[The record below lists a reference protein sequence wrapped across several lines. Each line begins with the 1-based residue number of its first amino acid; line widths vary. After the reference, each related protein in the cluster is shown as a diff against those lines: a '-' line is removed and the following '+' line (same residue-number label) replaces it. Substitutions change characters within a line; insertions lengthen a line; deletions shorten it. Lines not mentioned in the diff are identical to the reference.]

1 MQRICKLSD
10 IVEEAKEAFEAAQE
24 AEEENRENAS
34 EDIRFARLGEQWD
47 ESDRSK
53 RAREGRPT
61 LTINRMPAFI
71 RQVTNDARQNTPSI
85 KVFPVDDNADPECA
99 EILNGLIRNI
109 QISSNSDEAYD
120 TALIDAVTGGF
131 GYFLIDVDHAYNDT
145 FEQDILIKRVAN
157 PFTVYGDP
165 RSTAADSSDWNVGFV
180 SDMMSHGEFEKEFPD
195 AKKIDWDGNYE
206 VDQESDWYSEDSIRV
221 VDYWKR
227 EQVDRPIV
235 LLSNGE
241 VIDEDV
247 YEEQKDY
254 FDVQQVFV
262 ENNRTVKSWKVK
274 RYTLNGEEV
283 LEEID
288 WPGMYI
294 PIIPVY
300 GEENWVEGKRYF
312 KSLIRDAKDPQRI
325 YNYWRTASTELVAL
339 APKAPFV
346 GPVGAFDED
355 GDKWATANTESHPYL
370 QYDGNVPPQRQPF
383 AGPPA
388 GALQEALNAS
398 DDMKQVLGMFDASMG
413 APSNETSGRA
423 IMARQREGDVST
435 FHFIDNLNRAIQHA
449 GKIILDLIP
458 HVYSGE
464 RIIRVLGEDDKPEN
478 VQVNQP
484 IPMMDEQG
492 QPVMDEMGQMKARV
506 YDLSKGKYDLVV
518 RSGPSFT
525 SRREEA
531 ATQMMELLRV
541 FPEAA
546 PIIGDIFAKN
556 LDWPGADEI
565 AKRLEKITQGQP
577 EDPEKANLVAQ
588 LQMAVDR
595 IRQLEADQQEAAAKI
610 AIDQQKL
617 NLDRQK
623 VGIDQFEAETDRM
636 EAEAEIQKDLA
647 QAQSFSPVVNYP
659 FRG

>member
-1 MQRICKLSD
+1 MANETD
-10 IVEEAKEAFEAAQE
+10 ILEEAKEAFEDAQE
-24 AEEENRENAS
+24 AEEENRENANS
-34 EDIRFARLGEQWD
+34 DIKFARLGQQWD
-47 ESDRSK
+47 EADRNK
-53 RAREGRPT
+53 RARDGRPT

-71 RQVTNDARQNTPSI
+71 RQVANDARQNTPTI
-85 KVFPVDDNADPECA
+85 KVHPVDSSADPECA

-109 QISSNSDEAYD
+109 QITSNADEAYD
-120 TALIDAVTGGF
+120 TALLDAVTGGF
-131 GYFLIDVDHAYNDT
+131 GYFMIDVDYAYNDT
-145 FEQDILIKRVAN
+145 FEQDIIIKRIAN
-157 PFTVYGDP
+157 PFTVHGDP
-165 RSTAADSSDWNVGFV
+165 RSTAADSSDWNCAFI
-180 SDMMSHGEFEKEFPD
+180 SDMMSMKDFEAEFPD
-195 AKKIDWDGNYE
+195 AEKSDWDGNFE
-206 VDQESDWYSEDSIRV
+206 VDQDLDWFSEDSIRV
-221 VDYWKR
+221 ADYWKR
-227 EQVDRPIV
+227 EKFDRPIV
-235 LLSNGE
+235 LLNDGQ
-241 VIDEDV
+241 VIDEKV
-247 YEEQKDY
+247 YIENKDY
-254 FDVQQVFV
+254 FDVQGIEV
-262 ENNRTVKSWKVK
+262 ENSRTVKSWKVK
-274 RYTLNGEEV
+274 RYTLSGSEV
-283 LEEID
+283 LDEID
-288 WPGMYI
+288 WVGQHI
-294 PIIPVY
+294 PIVPVY

-370 QYDGNVPPQRQPF
+370 QYDGPVAPQRQPF

-435 FHFIDNLNRAIQHA
+435 YHFIDNLNRAIQHA
-449 GKIILDLIP
+449 GKIIIDLIP

-464 RIIRVLGEDDKPEN
+464 RIVRVLGEDDKPQN

-492 QPVMDEMGQMKARV
+492 QPMMDEVGQPKSYI
-506 YDLSKGKYDLVV
+506 YDLTKGKYDLVV

-556 LDWPGADEI
+556 LDWPQADEI
-565 AKRLEKITQGQP
+565 AKRLEKITQGEP
-577 EDPEKANLVAQ
+577 EDPEKANIMAQ
-588 LQMAVDR
+588 LQLAVDR
-595 IRQLEADQQEAAAKI
+595 IRQLEGDQQVDAAKLQ
-610 AIDQQKL
+610 IDQEKL
-617 NLDRQK
+617 NIDRQK
-623 VGIDQFEAETDRM
+623 VEIDRYEAQTDRL

-647 QAQSFSPVVNYP
+647 QAQSFSPVINYP
-659 FRG
+659 IR

>member
-1 MQRICKLSD
+1 MDD
-10 IVEEAKEAFEAAQE
+10 IVKEAVEAFETCQE
-24 AEEENRENAS
+24 AEEENRENAES
-34 EDIRFARLGEQWD
+34 DIRFARLGQQW
-47 ESDRSK
+47 EEADRAK
-53 RAREGRPT
+53 RAREGRPV

-71 RQVTNDARQNTPSI
+71 RQVANDARLNTPSV
-85 KVFPVDDNADPECA
+85 KVFPVDDTADVECA
-99 EILNGLIRNI
+99 EILNGLLRNI
-109 QISSNSDEAYD
+109 QVQSNAEAAYD
-120 TALIDAVTGGF
+120 TAINDSITGGF
-131 GYFLIDVDHAYNDT
+131 GYFMIDVDYAYNDT
-145 FEQDILIKRVAN
+145 FEQDILIKRIAN
-157 PFTVYGDP
+157 PFTIHGDP
-165 RSTAADSSDWNVGFV
+165 RSTAIDSSDWNIGFV
-180 SDMMSHGEFEKEFPD
+180 SDMMSHSEFEKEFPD
-195 AKKIDWDGNYE
+195 AEKVNWDA
-206 VDQESDWYSEDSIRV
+206 DFESERDFEWLTEDSVRV
-221 VDYWKR
+221 ADYWKR
-227 EQVDRPIV
+227 VEEDRPIV
-235 LLSNGE
+235 LLSDGQ
-241 VIDEDV
+241 VIDEEV
-247 YEEQKDY
+247 YEKNKDY
-254 FDVQQVFV
+254 FDVSQIVV
-262 ENNRTVKSWKVK
+262 ENSRTVKSWKVK
-274 RYTLNGEEV
+274 RYTLSGQEV

-300 GEENWVEGKRYF
+300 GEESWVEGKRHF
-312 KSLIRDAKDPQRI
+312 KSLIRDAKDPQRV

-339 APKAPFV
+339 APKAPFI

-370 QYDGNVPPQRQPF
+370 QYDGQVAPQRQAF

-398 DDMKQVLGMFDASMG
+398 DDMKSVMGMFDSSLG
-413 APSNETSGRA
+413 ARSNEQSGRA
-423 IMARQREGDVST
+423 ILARQREGDVST
-435 FHFIDNLNRAIQHA
+435 FHFIDNLNKAIQHA

-464 RIIRVLGEDDKPEN
+464 RVIRVLGEDDKPEN

-484 IPMMDEQG
+484 IPMMQNG
-492 QPVMDEMGQMKARV
+492 QPVMDEMGQPKARI
-506 YDLSKGKYDLVV
+506 YDLTKGKYDLVV

-525 SRREEA
+525 TRREEA

-541 FPEAA
+541 YPDAA

-577 EDPEKANLVAQ
+577 EDPEKANLLAQ

-595 IRQLEADQQEAAAKI
+595 IRQLEGDQQVDAAKI
-610 AIDQQKL
+610 QIDKQKL
-617 NLDRQK
+617 DLDRQK

-636 EAEAEIQKDLA
+636 EAQAEIQKDLA
-647 QAQSFSPVVNYP
+647 QAQSYGPVINYP

>member
-1 MQRICKLSD
+1 MAKDD
-10 IVEEAKEAFEAAQE
+10 IVEEAKEAFESVQE
-24 AEEENRENAS
+24 AEEENRENANA
-34 EDIRFARLGEQWD
+34 DIRFARLGEQWD
-47 ESDRSK
+47 ESDRNK
-53 RAREGRPT
+53 RARDGRPT

-71 RQVTNDARQNTPSI
+71 RQVTNDARLNTPSV
-85 KVFPVDDNADPECA
+85 KVHPVDDSADPECA

-109 QISSNSDEAYD
+109 QISSNADEAYD

-131 GYFLIDVDHAYNDT
+131 GYFMIDVDFAYNDT
-145 FEQDILIKRVAN
+145 FEQDILVKRIAN

-165 RSTAADSSDWNVGFV
+165 RSTGADSSDWNSAFIT
-180 SDMMSHGEFEKEFPD
+180 DMMSRKDFEEEFPEAEAVHWD
-195 AKKIDWDGNYE
+195 EDFEADNDLDWITE
-206 VDQESDWYSEDSIRV
+206 ESVRV
-221 VDYWKR
+221 ADYWKR
-227 EQVDRPIV
+227 TQVDRPIV

-241 VIDEDV
+241 IVDEEV
-247 YEEQKDY
+247 YGENKDY
-254 FDVQQVFV
+254 FDIQGIQV
-262 ENNRTVKSWKVK
+262 ENERTVKSWKVK
-274 RYTLNGEEV
+274 RYTLSGKEV

-300 GEENWVEGKRYF
+300 GEENWVDGKRYF

-325 YNYWRTASTELVAL
+325 YIYWRTASTELVAL
-339 APKAPFV
+339 APKAPFI
-346 GPVGAFDED
+346 GPVGSFDED

-370 QYDGNVPPQRQPF
+370 QYDGQIAPQRQPF

-449 GKIILDLIP
+449 GKIMLDLIP

-464 RIIRVLGEDDKPEN
+464 RIVRILGEDEKPEN

-492 QPVMDEMGQMKARV
+492 QPMMDDMGQPQARI
-506 YDLSKGKYDLVV
+506 YDLTKGKYDLVV

-546 PIIGDIFAKN
+546 PIIGDIFARN

-565 AKRLEKITQGQP
+565 SKRLEKITQGEP

-595 IRQLEADQQEAAAKI
+595 IRQLEGDQQADAAKI
-610 AIDQQKL
+610 QIDQQKL
-617 NLDRQK
+617 ELDKQK

-636 EAEAEIQKDLA
+636 EAEAEIQKDIA
-647 QAQSFSPVVNYP
+647 QAQSYSPVINYP

>member
-1 MQRICKLSD
+1 MAKDD
-10 IVEEAKEAFEAAQE
+10 IVEEAKEAFESVQE
-24 AEEENRENAS
+24 AEEENRENANA
-34 EDIRFARLGEQWD
+34 DIRFARLGEQWD
-47 ESDRSK
+47 ESDRNK
-53 RAREGRPT
+53 RARDGRPT

-71 RQVTNDARQNTPSI
+71 RQVTNDARLNTPSV
-85 KVFPVDDNADPECA
+85 KVHPVDDSADPECA

-109 QISSNSDEAYD
+109 QISSNADEAYD

-131 GYFLIDVDHAYNDT
+131 GYFMIDVDFAYNDT
-145 FEQDILIKRVAN
+145 FEQDILVKRIAN

-165 RSTAADSSDWNVGFV
+165 RSTGADSSDWNSAFIT
-180 SDMMSHGEFEKEFPD
+180 DMMSRKDFEEEFPEAEAVHWD
-195 AKKIDWDGNYE
+195 EDFEADNDLDWITE
-206 VDQESDWYSEDSIRV
+206 ESVRV
-221 VDYWKR
+221 ADYWKR
-227 EQVDRPIV
+227 TQVDRPIV

-241 VIDEDV
+241 IVDEEV
-247 YEEQKDY
+247 YGENKDY
-254 FDVQQVFV
+254 FDIQGIQV
-262 ENNRTVKSWKVK
+262 ENERTVKSWKVK
-274 RYTLNGEEV
+274 RYTLSGKEV

-300 GEENWVEGKRYF
+300 GEENWVDGKRYF

-339 APKAPFV
+339 APKAPFI
-346 GPVGAFDED
+346 GPVGSFDED

-370 QYDGNVPPQRQPF
+370 QYDGQIAPQRQPF

-449 GKIILDLIP
+449 GKIMLDLIP

-464 RIIRVLGEDDKPEN
+464 RIVRILGEDEKPEN

-492 QPVMDEMGQMKARV
+492 QPMMDDMGQPQARI
-506 YDLSKGKYDLVV
+506 YDLTKGKYDLVV

-546 PIIGDIFAKN
+546 PIIGDIFARN

-565 AKRLEKITQGQP
+565 SKRLEKITQGEP

-595 IRQLEADQQEAAAKI
+595 IRQLEGDQQADAAKI
-610 AIDQQKL
+610 QIDQQKL
-617 NLDRQK
+617 ELDKQK

-636 EAEAEIQKDLA
+636 EAEAEIQKDIA
-647 QAQSFSPVVNYP
+647 QAQSYSPVINYP

>member
-1 MQRICKLSD
+1 MAKDD
-10 IVEEAKEAFEAAQE
+10 ILEEAKEAFESVQE
-24 AEEENRENAS
+24 AEEENRENANA
-34 EDIRFARLGEQWD
+34 DIRFARLGEQWD
-47 ESDRSK
+47 ESDRNK
-53 RAREGRPT
+53 RARDGRPT

-71 RQVTNDARQNTPSI
+71 RQVTNDARLNTPSV
-85 KVFPVDDNADPECA
+85 KVHPVDDSADPECA

-109 QISSNSDEAYD
+109 QISSNADEAYD

-131 GYFLIDVDHAYNDT
+131 GYFMIDVDFAYNDT
-145 FEQDILIKRVAN
+145 FEQDILVKRIAN

-165 RSTAADSSDWNVGFV
+165 RSTGADSSDWNSAFIT
-180 SDMMSHGEFEKEFPD
+180 DMMSRKDFEEEFPEAEAVHWD
-195 AKKIDWDGNYE
+195 EDFEADNDLDWITE
-206 VDQESDWYSEDSIRV
+206 ESVRV
-221 VDYWKR
+221 ADYWKR
-227 EQVDRPIV
+227 TQVDRPIV

-241 VIDEDV
+241 IVDEEV
-247 YEEQKDY
+247 YGENKDY
-254 FDVQQVFV
+254 FDIQGIQV
-262 ENNRTVKSWKVK
+262 ENERTVKSWKVK
-274 RYTLNGEEV
+274 RYTLSGKEV

-300 GEENWVEGKRYF
+300 GEENWVDGKRYF

-339 APKAPFV
+339 APKAPFI
-346 GPVGAFDED
+346 GPVGSFDED

-370 QYDGNVPPQRQPF
+370 QYDGQIAPQRQPF

-449 GKIILDLIP
+449 GKIMLDLIP

-464 RIIRVLGEDDKPEN
+464 RIVRILGEDEKPEN

-492 QPVMDEMGQMKARV
+492 QPMMDDMGQPQARI
-506 YDLSKGKYDLVV
+506 YDLTKGKYDLVV

-546 PIIGDIFAKN
+546 PIIGDIFARN

-565 AKRLEKITQGQP
+565 SKRLEKITQGEP

-595 IRQLEADQQEAAAKI
+595 IRQLEGDQQADAAKI
-610 AIDQQKL
+610 QIDQQKL
-617 NLDRQK
+617 ELDKQK

-636 EAEAEIQKDLA
+636 EAEAEIQKDIA
-647 QAQSFSPVVNYP
+647 QAQSYSPVINYP

>member
-1 MQRICKLSD
+1 MAKDD
-10 IVEEAKEAFEAAQE
+10 IVEEAKEAFESVQE
-24 AEEENRENAS
+24 AEEENRENANA
-34 EDIRFARLGEQWD
+34 DIRFARLGEQWD
-47 ESDRSK
+47 ESDRNK
-53 RAREGRPT
+53 RARDGRPT

-71 RQVTNDARQNTPSI
+71 RQVTNDARLNTPSV
-85 KVFPVDDNADPECA
+85 KVHPVDDSADPECA

-109 QISSNSDEAYD
+109 QISSNADEAYD

-131 GYFLIDVDHAYNDT
+131 GYFMIDVDFAYNDT
-145 FEQDILIKRVAN
+145 FEQDILVKRIAN

-165 RSTAADSSDWNVGFV
+165 RSTGADSSDWNSAFIT
-180 SDMMSHGEFEKEFPD
+180 DMMSRKDFEEEFPEAEAVHWD
-195 AKKIDWDGNYE
+195 EDFEADNDLDWITE
-206 VDQESDWYSEDSIRV
+206 ESVRV
-221 VDYWKR
+221 ADYWKR
-227 EQVDRPIV
+227 TQVDRPIV

-241 VIDEDV
+241 VVDEEV
-247 YEEQKDY
+247 YGENKDY
-254 FDVQQVFV
+254 FDIQGIQV
-262 ENNRTVKSWKVK
+262 ENERTVKSWKVK
-274 RYTLNGEEV
+274 RYTLSGKEV

-300 GEENWVEGKRYF
+300 GEENWVDGKRYF

-339 APKAPFV
+339 APKAPFI
-346 GPVGAFDED
+346 GPVGSFDED

-370 QYDGNVPPQRQPF
+370 QYDGQIAPQRQPF

-449 GKIILDLIP
+449 GKIMLDLIP

-464 RIIRVLGEDDKPEN
+464 RIVRILGEDEKPEN

-492 QPVMDEMGQMKARV
+492 QPMMDDMGQPQARI
-506 YDLSKGKYDLVV
+506 YDLTKGKYDLVV

-546 PIIGDIFAKN
+546 PIIGDIFARN

-565 AKRLEKITQGQP
+565 SKRLEKITQGEP

-595 IRQLEADQQEAAAKI
+595 IRQLEGDQQVDAAKI
-610 AIDQQKL
+610 QIDQQKL
-617 NLDRQK
+617 ELDKQK

-636 EAEAEIQKDLA
+636 EAEAEIQKDIA
-647 QAQSFSPVVNYP
+647 QAQSYSPVINYP

>member
-1 MQRICKLSD
+1 MAKDD
-10 IVEEAKEAFEAAQE
+10 IVEEAKEAFESVQE
-24 AEEENRENAS
+24 AEEENRENANA
-34 EDIRFARLGEQWD
+34 DIRFARLGEQWD
-47 ESDRSK
+47 ESDRNK
-53 RAREGRPT
+53 RARDGRPT

-71 RQVTNDARQNTPSI
+71 RQVTNDARLNTPSV
-85 KVFPVDDNADPECA
+85 KVHPVDDSADPECA

-109 QISSNSDEAYD
+109 QISSNADEAYD

-131 GYFLIDVDHAYNDT
+131 GYFMIDVDFAYNDT
-145 FEQDILIKRVAN
+145 FEQDILVKRIAN

-165 RSTAADSSDWNVGFV
+165 RSTGADSSDWNSAFIT
-180 SDMMSHGEFEKEFPD
+180 DMMSRKDFEEEFPEAEAVHWD
-195 AKKIDWDGNYE
+195 EDFEADNDLDWITE
-206 VDQESDWYSEDSIRV
+206 ESVRV
-221 VDYWKR
+221 ADYWKR
-227 EQVDRPIV
+227 TQVDRPIV

-241 VIDEDV
+241 IVDEEV
-247 YEEQKDY
+247 YGENKDY
-254 FDVQQVFV
+254 FDIQGIQV
-262 ENNRTVKSWKVK
+262 ENERTVKTWKVK
-274 RYTLNGEEV
+274 RYTLSGKEV

-300 GEENWVEGKRYF
+300 GEENWVDGKRYF

-339 APKAPFV
+339 APKAPFI
-346 GPVGAFDED
+346 GPVGSFDED

-370 QYDGNVPPQRQPF
+370 QYDGQIAPQRQPF

-449 GKIILDLIP
+449 GKIMLDLIP

-464 RIIRVLGEDDKPEN
+464 RIVRVLGEDEKPEN

-492 QPVMDEMGQMKARV
+492 QPMMDDMGQPQARI
-506 YDLSKGKYDLVV
+506 YDLTKGKYDLVV

-546 PIIGDIFAKN
+546 PIIGDIFARN

-565 AKRLEKITQGQP
+565 SKRLEKITQGEP

-595 IRQLEADQQEAAAKI
+595 IRQLEGDQQADAAKI
-610 AIDQQKL
+610 QIDQQKL
-617 NLDRQK
+617 ELDKQK

-636 EAEAEIQKDLA
+636 EAEAEIQKDIA
-647 QAQSFSPVVNYP
+647 QAQSYSPVINYP

>member
-1 MQRICKLSD
+1 MAKDD
-10 IVEEAKEAFEAAQE
+10 IVEEAKEAFESVQE
-24 AEEENRENAS
+24 AEEENRENANA
-34 EDIRFARLGEQWD
+34 DIRFARLGEQWD
-47 ESDRSK
+47 ESDRNK
-53 RAREGRPT
+53 RARDGRPT

-71 RQVTNDARQNTPSI
+71 RQVTNDARLNTPSV
-85 KVFPVDDNADPECA
+85 KVHPVDDSADPECA

-109 QISSNSDEAYD
+109 QISSNADEAYD

-131 GYFLIDVDHAYNDT
+131 GYFMIDVDFAYNDT
-145 FEQDILIKRVAN
+145 FEQDILVKRIAN

-165 RSTAADSSDWNVGFV
+165 RSTGADSSDWNSAFIT
-180 SDMMSHGEFEKEFPD
+180 DMMSRKDFEEEFPEAEAVHWD
-195 AKKIDWDGNYE
+195 EDFEADNDLDWITE
-206 VDQESDWYSEDSIRV
+206 ESVRV
-221 VDYWKR
+221 ADYWKR
-227 EQVDRPIV
+227 TQVDRPIV

-241 VIDEDV
+241 VVDEEV
-247 YEEQKDY
+247 YSENKDY
-254 FDVQQVFV
+254 FDIQGIQV
-262 ENNRTVKSWKVK
+262 ENERTVKSWKVK
-274 RYTLNGEEV
+274 RYTLSGKEV

-300 GEENWVEGKRYF
+300 GEENWVDGKRYF

-339 APKAPFV
+339 APKAPV
-346 GPVGAFDED
+346 IGPVGSFDED

-370 QYDGNVPPQRQPF
+370 QYDGQIAPQRQPF

-449 GKIILDLIP
+449 GKIMLDLIP

-464 RIIRVLGEDDKPEN
+464 RIVRVLGEDEKPEN

-492 QPVMDEMGQMKARV
+492 QPMMDDMGQPQARI
-506 YDLSKGKYDLVV
+506 YDLTKRKYDLVV

-546 PIIGDIFAKN
+546 PIIGDIFARN

-565 AKRLEKITQGQP
+565 SKRLEKITQGEP

-595 IRQLEADQQEAAAKI
+595 IRQLEGDQQADAAKI
-610 AIDQQKL
+610 QIDQQKL
-617 NLDRQK
+617 ELDKQK

-636 EAEAEIQKDLA
+636 EAEAEIQKDIA
-647 QAQSFSPVVNYP
+647 QAQSYSPVINYP

>member
-1 MQRICKLSD
+1 MAKDD
-10 IVEEAKEAFEAAQE
+10 IVEEAKEAFESVQE
-24 AEEENRENAS
+24 AEEENRENANA
-34 EDIRFARLGEQWD
+34 DIRFARLGEQWD
-47 ESDRSK
+47 ESDRNK
-53 RAREGRPT
+53 RARDGRPT

-71 RQVTNDARQNTPSI
+71 RQVTNDARLNTPSV
-85 KVFPVDDNADPECA
+85 KVHPVDDSADPECA

-109 QISSNSDEAYD
+109 QISSNADEAYD

-131 GYFLIDVDHAYNDT
+131 GYFMIDVDFAYNDT
-145 FEQDILIKRVAN
+145 FEQDILVKRIAN

-165 RSTAADSSDWNVGFV
+165 RSTGADSSDWNSAFIT
-180 SDMMSHGEFEKEFPD
+180 DMMSRKDFEEEFPEAEAVHWD
-195 AKKIDWDGNYE
+195 EDFEADNDLDWITE
-206 VDQESDWYSEDSIRV
+206 ESVRV
-221 VDYWKR
+221 ADYWKR
-227 EQVDRPIV
+227 TQVDRPIV

-241 VIDEDV
+241 IVDEEV
-247 YEEQKDY
+247 YGENKDY
-254 FDVQQVFV
+254 FDIQGIQV
-262 ENNRTVKSWKVK
+262 ENERTVKSWKVK
-274 RYTLNGEEV
+274 RYTLSGKEV

-300 GEENWVEGKRYF
+300 GEENWVDGKRYF

-339 APKAPFV
+339 APKAPFI
-346 GPVGAFDED
+346 GPVGSFDED

-370 QYDGNVPPQRQPF
+370 QYDGQIAPQRQPF

-449 GKIILDLIP
+449 GKIMLDLIP

-464 RIIRVLGEDDKPEN
+464 RIVRILGEDEKPEN

-492 QPVMDEMGQMKARV
+492 QPMMDDMGQPQARI
-506 YDLSKGKYDLVV
+506 YDLTKGKYDLVV

-546 PIIGDIFAKN
+546 PIIGDIFARN

-565 AKRLEKITQGQP
+565 SKRLEKITQGEP

-595 IRQLEADQQEAAAKI
+595 IRQLEGDQQVDAAKI
-610 AIDQQKL
+610 QIDQQKL
-617 NLDRQK
+617 ELDKQK

-636 EAEAEIQKDLA
+636 EAEAEIQKDIA
-647 QAQSFSPVVNYP
+647 QAQSYSPVINYP

>member
-1 MQRICKLSD
+1 MAKDD
-10 IVEEAKEAFEAAQE
+10 IVEEAKEAFESVQE
-24 AEEENRENAS
+24 AEEENRENANA
-34 EDIRFARLGEQWD
+34 DIRFARLGEQWD
-47 ESDRSK
+47 ESDRNK
-53 RAREGRPT
+53 RARDGRPT

-71 RQVTNDARQNTPSI
+71 RQVTNDARLNTPSV
-85 KVFPVDDNADPECA
+85 KVHPVDDSADPECA

-109 QISSNSDEAYD
+109 QISSNADEAYD

-131 GYFLIDVDHAYNDT
+131 GYFMIDVDFAYNDT
-145 FEQDILIKRVAN
+145 FEQDILVKRIAN

-165 RSTAADSSDWNVGFV
+165 RSTGADSSDWNSAFIT
-180 SDMMSHGEFEKEFPD
+180 DMMSRKDFEEEFPEAEAVHWD
-195 AKKIDWDGNYE
+195 EDFEADNDLDWITE
-206 VDQESDWYSEDSIRV
+206 ESVRV
-221 VDYWKR
+221 ADYWKR
-227 EQVDRPIV
+227 TQVDRPIV

-241 VIDEDV
+241 IVDEEV
-247 YEEQKDY
+247 YGENKDY
-254 FDVQQVFV
+254 FDIQGIQV
-262 ENNRTVKSWKVK
+262 ENERTVKSWKVK
-274 RYTLNGEEV
+274 RYTLSGKEV

-300 GEENWVEGKRYF
+300 GEENWVDGKRYF

-339 APKAPFV
+339 APKAPFI
-346 GPVGAFDED
+346 GPVGSFDED

-370 QYDGNVPPQRQPF
+370 QYDGQIAPQRQAY

-388 GALQEALNAS
+388 GAFQEALNAS
-398 DDMKQVLGMFDASMG
+398 DDMIQVLGRFDASMG

-449 GKIILDLIP
+449 GKIMLDLIP

-464 RIIRVLGEDDKPEN
+464 RIVRVLGEDEKPEN

-492 QPVMDEMGQMKARV
+492 QPMMDDMGQPQARI
-506 YDLSKGKYDLVV
+506 YDLTKGKYDLVV

-546 PIIGDIFAKN
+546 PIIGDIFARN

-565 AKRLEKITQGQP
+565 SKRLEKITQGEP

-595 IRQLEADQQEAAAKI
+595 IRQLEGDQQADAAKI
-610 AIDQQKL
+610 QIDQQKL
-617 NLDRQK
+617 ELDKQK

-636 EAEAEIQKDLA
+636 EAEAEIQKDIA
-647 QAQSFSPVVNYP
+647 QAQSYSPVINYP

>member
-1 MQRICKLSD
+1 
-10 IVEEAKEAFEAAQE
+10 
-24 AEEENRENAS
+24 
-34 EDIRFARLGEQWD
+34 
-47 ESDRSK
+47 
-53 RAREGRPT
+53 
-61 LTINRMPAFI
+61 
-71 RQVTNDARQNTPSI
+71 
-85 KVFPVDDNADPECA
+85 
-99 EILNGLIRNI
+99 
-109 QISSNSDEAYD
+109 
-120 TALIDAVTGGF
+120 
-131 GYFLIDVDHAYNDT
+131 
-145 FEQDILIKRVAN
+145 
-157 PFTVYGDP
+157 
-165 RSTAADSSDWNVGFV
+165 
-180 SDMMSHGEFEKEFPD
+180 
-195 AKKIDWDGNYE
+195 
-206 VDQESDWYSEDSIRV
+206 
-221 VDYWKR
+221 
-227 EQVDRPIV
+227 
-235 LLSNGE
+235 
-241 VIDEDV
+241 
-247 YEEQKDY
+247 
-254 FDVQQVFV
+254 
-262 ENNRTVKSWKVK
+262 
-274 RYTLNGEEV
+274 
-283 LEEID
+283 
-288 WPGMYI
+288 
-294 PIIPVY
+294 
-300 GEENWVEGKRYF
+300 
-312 KSLIRDAKDPQRI
+312 
-325 YNYWRTASTELVAL
+325 
-339 APKAPFV
+339 
-346 GPVGAFDED
+346 
-355 GDKWATANTESHPYL
+355 
-370 QYDGNVPPQRQPF
+370 
-383 AGPPA
+383 
-388 GALQEALNAS
+388 
-398 DDMKQVLGMFDASMG
+398 MKQVLGMFDASMG

-464 RIIRVLGEDDKPEN
+464 RIIRVLGEDDTPEN

-506 YDLSKGKYDLVV
+506 YDLTKGKYDLVV

-531 ATQMMELLRV
+531 STQMMELLKV

>member
-1 MQRICKLSD
+1 MAKDD
-10 IVEEAKEAFEAAQE
+10 IVEEAKEAFESVQE
-24 AEEENRENAS
+24 AEEENRENANA
-34 EDIRFARLGEQWD
+34 DIRFARLGEQWD
-47 ESDRSK
+47 ESDRNK
-53 RAREGRPT
+53 RARDGRPT

-71 RQVTNDARQNTPSI
+71 RQVTNDARLNTPSV
-85 KVFPVDDNADPECA
+85 KVHPVDDSADPECA

-109 QISSNSDEAYD
+109 QISSNADEAYD

-131 GYFLIDVDHAYNDT
+131 GYFMIDVDFAYNDT
-145 FEQDILIKRVAN
+145 FEQDILVKRIAN

-165 RSTAADSSDWNVGFV
+165 RSTGADSSDWNSAFIT
-180 SDMMSHGEFEKEFPD
+180 DMMSRKDFEEEFPEAEAVHWD
-195 AKKIDWDGNYE
+195 EDFEADNDLDWITE
-206 VDQESDWYSEDSIRV
+206 ESVRV
-221 VDYWKR
+221 ADYWKR
-227 EQVDRPIV
+227 TQVDRPIV

-241 VIDEDV
+241 IVDEEV
-247 YEEQKDY
+247 YGENKDY
-254 FDVQQVFV
+254 FDIQGIQV
-262 ENNRTVKSWKVK
+262 ENERTVKSWKVK
-274 RYTLNGEEV
+274 RYTLSGKEV

-300 GEENWVEGKRYF
+300 GEENWVDGKRYF

-339 APKAPFV
+339 APKAPFI
-346 GPVGAFDED
+346 GPVGSFDED

-370 QYDGNVPPQRQPF
+370 QYDGQIAPQRQPF

-449 GKIILDLIP
+449 GKIMLDLIP

-464 RIIRVLGEDDKPEN
+464 RIVRVLGEDEKPEN

-492 QPVMDEMGQMKARV
+492 QPMMDDMGQPQARI
-506 YDLSKGKYDLVV
+506 YDLTKGKYDLVV

-546 PIIGDIFAKN
+546 PIIGDIFARN

-565 AKRLEKITQGQP
+565 SKRLEKITQGEP

-595 IRQLEADQQEAAAKI
+595 IRQLEGDQQVDAAKI
-610 AIDQQKL
+610 QIDQQKL
-617 NLDRQK
+617 ELDKQK

-636 EAEAEIQKDLA
+636 EAEAEIQKDIA
-647 QAQSFSPVVNYP
+647 QAQSYSPVINYP

>member
-1 MQRICKLSD
+1 MAKDD
-10 IVEEAKEAFEAAQE
+10 IVEEAKEAFESVQE
-24 AEEENRENAS
+24 AEEENRENANA
-34 EDIRFARLGEQWD
+34 DIRFARLGEQWD
-47 ESDRSK
+47 ESDRNK
-53 RAREGRPT
+53 RARDGRPT

-71 RQVTNDARQNTPSI
+71 RQVTNDARLNTPSV
-85 KVFPVDDNADPECA
+85 KVHPVDDSADPECA

-109 QISSNSDEAYD
+109 QISSNADEAYD

-131 GYFLIDVDHAYNDT
+131 GYFMIDVDFAYNDT
-145 FEQDILIKRVAN
+145 FEQDILVKRIAN

-165 RSTAADSSDWNVGFV
+165 RSTGADSSDWNSAFIT
-180 SDMMSHGEFEKEFPD
+180 DMMSRKDFEEEFPEAEAVHWD
-195 AKKIDWDGNYE
+195 EDFEADNDLDWITE
-206 VDQESDWYSEDSIRV
+206 ESVRV
-221 VDYWKR
+221 ADYWKR
-227 EQVDRPIV
+227 TQVDRPIV

-241 VIDEDV
+241 IVDEEV
-247 YEEQKDY
+247 YGENKDY
-254 FDVQQVFV
+254 FDIQGIQV
-262 ENNRTVKSWKVK
+262 ENERTVKSWKVK
-274 RYTLNGEEV
+274 RYTLSGKEV

-300 GEENWVEGKRYF
+300 GEENWVDGKRYF

-339 APKAPFV
+339 APKAPFI
-346 GPVGAFDED
+346 GPVGSFDED

-370 QYDGNVPPQRQPF
+370 QYDGQIAPQRQPF

-449 GKIILDLIP
+449 GKIMLDLIP

-464 RIIRVLGEDDKPEN
+464 RIVRVLGEDEKPEN

-492 QPVMDEMGQMKARV
+492 QPMMDDMGQPQARI
-506 YDLSKGKYDLVV
+506 YDLTKGKYDLVV

-546 PIIGDIFAKN
+546 PIIGDIFARN

-565 AKRLEKITQGQP
+565 SKRLEKITQGEP

-595 IRQLEADQQEAAAKI
+595 IRQLEGDQQADAAKI
-610 AIDQQKL
+610 QIDQQKL
-617 NLDRQK
+617 ELDKQK

-636 EAEAEIQKDLA
+636 EAEAEIQKDIA
-647 QAQSFSPVVNYP
+647 QAQSYSPVINYP

>member
-1 MQRICKLSD
+1 MDD
-10 IVEEAKEAFEAAQE
+10 IVKEAVEAFETCQE
-24 AEEENRENAS
+24 AEEENRENAES
-34 EDIRFARLGEQWD
+34 DIRFARLGQQW
-47 ESDRSK
+47 EEADRAK
-53 RAREGRPT
+53 RAREGRPV

-71 RQVTNDARQNTPSI
+71 RQVANDARLNTPSV
-85 KVFPVDDNADPECA
+85 KVFPVDDTADVECA
-99 EILNGLIRNI
+99 EILNGLLRNI
-109 QISSNSDEAYD
+109 QVQSNADAAYD
-120 TALIDAVTGGF
+120 TAINDSITGGF
-131 GYFLIDVDHAYNDT
+131 GYFMIDVDYAYNDT
-145 FEQDILIKRVAN
+145 FEQDILIKRIAN
-157 PFTVYGDP
+157 PFTIHGDP
-165 RSTAADSSDWNVGFV
+165 RSTAIDSSDWNIGFV
-180 SDMMSHGEFEKEFPD
+180 SDMMSHSEFEKEFPD
-195 AKKIDWDGNYE
+195 AEKVNWDA
-206 VDQESDWYSEDSIRV
+206 DFESERDFEWLTEDSVRV
-221 VDYWKR
+221 ADYWKR
-227 EQVDRPIV
+227 VEEDRPIV
-235 LLSNGE
+235 LLSDGQ
-241 VIDEDV
+241 VIDEEV
-247 YEEQKDY
+247 YEKNKDY
-254 FDVQQVFV
+254 FDVSQIVV
-262 ENNRTVKSWKVK
+262 ENSRTVKSWKVK
-274 RYTLNGEEV
+274 RYTLSGQEV

-300 GEENWVEGKRYF
+300 GEESWVEGKRHF
-312 KSLIRDAKDPQRI
+312 KSLIRDAKDPQRV

-339 APKAPFV
+339 APKAPFI

-370 QYDGNVPPQRQPF
+370 QYDGQVAPQRQAF

-398 DDMKQVLGMFDASMG
+398 DDMKSVMGMFDSSLG
-413 APSNETSGRA
+413 ARSNEQSGRA
-423 IMARQREGDVST
+423 ILARQREGDVST
-435 FHFIDNLNRAIQHA
+435 FHFIDNLNKAIQHA

-464 RIIRVLGEDDKPEN
+464 RVIRVLGEDDKPEN

-484 IPMMDEQG
+484 IPMMQDG
-492 QPVMDEMGQMKARV
+492 QPVMDEMGQPKARI
-506 YDLSKGKYDLVV
+506 YDLTKGKYDLVV

-525 SRREEA
+525 TRREEA

-541 FPEAA
+541 YPDAA

-577 EDPEKANLVAQ
+577 EDPEKANLLAQ

-595 IRQLEADQQEAAAKI
+595 IRQLEGDQQVDAAKI
-610 AIDQQKL
+610 QIDKQKL
-617 NLDRQK
+617 DLDRQK

-636 EAEAEIQKDLA
+636 EAQAEIQKDLA
-647 QAQSFSPVVNYP
+647 QAQSYGPVINYP